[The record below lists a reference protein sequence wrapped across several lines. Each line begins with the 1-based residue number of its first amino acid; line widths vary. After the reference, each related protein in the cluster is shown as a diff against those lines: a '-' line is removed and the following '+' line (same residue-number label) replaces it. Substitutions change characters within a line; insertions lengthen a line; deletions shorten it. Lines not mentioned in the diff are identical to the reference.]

1 MGNCGVVAFGEEKL
15 QKIDGRVPSCYGGI
29 KYVSYSEFHELLDE
43 IMWLLDYKEA
53 RKAGEEKYGI
63 GETLQELDEHIYG
76 FWIFSVLLHSS
87 S

>member
-1 MGNCGVVAFGEEKL
+1 
-15 QKIDGRVPSCYGGI
+15 
-29 KYVSYSEFHELLDE
+29 
-43 IMWLLDYKEA
+43 MWSLDYKEA